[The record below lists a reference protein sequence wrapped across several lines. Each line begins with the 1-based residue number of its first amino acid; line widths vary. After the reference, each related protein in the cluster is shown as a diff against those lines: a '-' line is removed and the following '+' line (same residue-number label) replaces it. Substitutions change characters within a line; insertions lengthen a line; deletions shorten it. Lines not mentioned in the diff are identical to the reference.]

1 LSVVLIKELRKKF
14 VVSVKEVENEMPWS
28 KYVVVVAAVADANV
42 ELLRTWS
49 SSFVLKAGLMG

>member
-1 LSVVLIKELRKKF
+1 MF
-14 VVSVKEVENEMPWS
+14 VVSVKGVENRMPWS

-49 SSFVLKAGLMG
+49 SFVLKAGLMG

>member
-14 VVSVKEVENEMPWS
+14 VVSVKGVENRMPWS

-49 SSFVLKAGLMG
+49 SFVLKAGLMG